1 MGILKYRREM
11 LGVGVVLLCLP
22 AGVVVIKLLEGHP
35 TWPAAKVFDLVVTAL
50 IGLAVLI
57 VTGLL
62 VRAESR
68 KSKAERRERDLDAT
82 L

>member
-11 LGVGVVLLCLP
+11 LGVGVALLFLP
-22 AGVVVIKLLEGHP
+22 AAVVVIKLLEGHP

-62 VRAESR
+62 IRAESR
-68 KSKAERRERDLDAT
+68 KRKADERTWDVGANL
-82 L
+82 